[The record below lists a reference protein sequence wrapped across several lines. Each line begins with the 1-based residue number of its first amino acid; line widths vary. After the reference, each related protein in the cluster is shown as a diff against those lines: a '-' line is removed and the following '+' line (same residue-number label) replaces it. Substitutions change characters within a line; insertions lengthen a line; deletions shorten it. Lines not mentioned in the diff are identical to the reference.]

1 MRPLRVLSCTIA
13 LLAVSVTL
21 GRGSGSPHWAYEGA
35 EGPQHWAALD
45 HSFET
50 CELGQQQSPVDLKP
64 TVKADLPP
72 IKFSYG
78 EIPTEIVNNGHTLQV
93 NVPDYGFTMRVED
106 RTYKLV
112 QFHFHTPSEYHIEGQ
127 AFPLE
132 VHLVHKDENGVLG
145 VVGVLI
151 KEGAVSPLL
160 EQIFWG
166 GPQKPGQ
173 TKRLIDVKTDLTAL
187 LPKDNTYY
195 RFMGSLTTPPCS
207 EGVNWFEM
215 REPIEAS
222 YEQIQKFRSLFP
234 MNARPLQPLNNRLV
248 VEDIK

>member
-1 MRPLRVLSCTIA
+1 MRPFRVLSCA
-13 LLAVSVTL
+13 LVVLAASVSL
-21 GRGSGSPHWAYEGA
+21 SRGTGTPHWTYEGG
-35 EGPQHWAALD
+35 EGPEHWATLD
-45 HSFET
+45 RSFEA
-50 CELGQQQSPVDLKP
+50 CEIGQQQSPVDLVP

-72 IKFSYG
+72 IKFNYG

-93 NVPDYGFTMRVED
+93 NVPDYDNTIRVED

-112 QFHFHTPSEYHIEGQ
+112 QFHFHTPSEYRIEGQ
-127 AFPLE
+127 SFPLE
-132 VHLVHKDENGVLG
+132 LHLVHKDENGVLA
-145 VVGVLI
+145 VVGVVI
-151 KEGAVSPLL
+151 KEGGVNPTL

-166 GPQKPGQ
+166 APQEAGKS
-173 TKRLIDVKTDLTAL
+173 KRLIDVKTDLKAF
-187 LPKDNTYY
+187 LPKDGTYY

-215 REPIEAS
+215 RQPIEAS
-222 YEQIQKFRSLFP
+222 YEQIRKFRELFP